1 MLSNYF
7 KILNSLKRIYTPLPR
22 NTQQFESLEDL
33 YAYARDSGGGG
44 GGGGSGSDTQ
54 NAHMDRNHSSNPS
67 QSLSET
73 HSPKQPDS
81 QPSTTMSQTTLQPH
95 GIHET
100 SGISHTPTQ
109 PLAVPPSQPPSHSP
123 RYTKVPSSRLGRLF
137 HYGGLAAGLT
147 YGTASQVLRGGNT
160 QHSALLSP
168 ANVDRLVAKL
178 SVMRGAALKLGQF
191 LSIQDS
197 HLLPPEIETAL
208 TRLQNKA
215 DYMPNW
221 QLERVLAAEYGAD
234 WISHFEHFDK
244 VPVAAAS
251 IGQVHTATLSAHH
264 PTHPRMHVALKI
276 QFPGVKESISSD
288 LNNLKLLVAASG
300 ILPRGLFLDN
310 TIRQMR
316 TELADEC
323 DYLREA
329 ECGERFGEYL
339 HNDAVFSCPVVVK
352 DLCTPNILT
361 TQFMPGESLSRAY
374 TYDQPTKDKIG
385 SAIMRLCISEIFQFR
400 LMQTDP
406 NWSNFLWDGECGRI
420 NLIDFGASRAY
431 TEDFVGAF
439 GRLLLA
445 AGNGDREEC
454 VRTSLQ
460 LGYLTGDESEE
471 MINAHIASMLAL
483 GEPFRQAEPYSFL
496 NQTITE
502 RVKAQIPIML
512 QHRLTPPPKETYS
525 LNRKLSGAFLLC
537 SRLGSVVNC
546 REIWEEVT
554 LGRFESN
561 SQQSEDDEVDELAS
575 EDGHDNM
582 EDYSQDDVDMVDD
595 DDDIHNDD
603 DEDDDND
610 DNDDDDTPSQTSKP
624 KARRG
629 RPPGSTNKK
638 SNSSAAARPRGA
650 RSSARTSARA
660 TQQKPREKSREE
672 EIDEISSGEGEGE
685 GEDDLDQDELDDL
698 DDADTRKDNDKDEQ
712 RLTARQRAALKQP
725 NDDGTSDTPELMSL
739 DIGRQHKTT
748 LTEEEQAL
756 KKAELLRRRKHQSDQ
771 RLENEK
777 VETINRL
784 LTKTASKRRGKKEED
799 KDEEDRESSQVVV
812 DETPQSLL
820 TYRWVSRPS
829 GALFSVQ

>member
-1 MLSNYF
+1 
-7 KILNSLKRIYTPLPR
+7 
-22 NTQQFESLEDL
+22 
-33 YAYARDSGGGG
+33 
-44 GGGGSGSDTQ
+44 
-54 NAHMDRNHSSNPS
+54 
-67 QSLSET
+67 
-73 HSPKQPDS
+73 
-81 QPSTTMSQTTLQPH
+81 MSQTTLQPH

-100 SGISHTPTQ
+100 SGISHTPTP

-339 HNDAVFSCPVVVK
+339 HNDPVFSCPVVVK

-385 SAIMRLCISEIFQFR
+385 SAIMRLCISEIFEFR

-406 NWSNFLWDGECGRI
+406 NWSNFLWDRECGRI

-460 LGYLTGDESEE
+460 LGYLTGEESEE

-483 GEPFRQAEPYSFL
+483 AIVE
-496 NQTITE
+496 
-502 RVKAQIPIML
+502 
-512 QHRLTPPPKETYS
+512 
-525 LNRKLSGAFLLC
+525 
-537 SRLGSVVNC
+537 
-546 REIWEEVT
+546 
-554 LGRFESN
+554 
-561 SQQSEDDEVDELAS
+561 SEDDEVDELAS

-629 RPPGSTNKK
+629 RPPGSNNKK